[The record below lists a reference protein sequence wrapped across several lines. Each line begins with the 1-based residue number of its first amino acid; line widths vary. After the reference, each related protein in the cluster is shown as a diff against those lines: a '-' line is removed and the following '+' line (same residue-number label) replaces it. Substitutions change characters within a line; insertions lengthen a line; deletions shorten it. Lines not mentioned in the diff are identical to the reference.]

1 MLPNTKTKQEI
12 DVKTLAIRRT
22 ESIPDYVFHEIL
34 EERKKYEKNRSSW
47 QHGVW
52 DFQDKD
58 YICCSSYGRPRSIS
72 YIYEPYKELIESIK
86 LPYIRPHDLRHPT
99 PPC

>member
-34 EERKKYEKNRSSW
+34 EERKKYEKNRSRW
-47 QHGVW
+47 QHGFAVPVME
-52 DFQDKD
+52 DQGVFPT
-58 YICCSSYGRPRSIS
+58 YMS
-72 YIYEPYKELIESIK
+72 LIKS
-86 LPYIRPHDLRHPT
+86 
-99 PPC
+99 